1 MNQGGVSPGIQSR
14 RLGASKADWNL
25 SPYAAQEKRGKFP
38 ASLFGQ
44 GYRAST
50 ASAQVSW
57 GAEEV
62 EQAKK
67 SALII
72 SALIFLIQPL
82 AYSGYY
88 TTESNPQNFW
98 EYGAIVK
105 TPKLCTASQALCDER
120 ETNARI
126 RAEADENR
134 NRIWQQKFKGD
145 LNLAKEDEEFDAGA
159 KTWWGQRAKFK
170 GLGAQPEGLRPLSER
185 GPITPELTEAQIRAQ
200 EAKQRREEFQ
210 LRVNFETQRK
220 IEETEARLQESLKV
234 NGKIIRDKQL
244 AEEKAAQEKKAAA
257 EAKVKADAKAKTD
270 AAAAA
275 AAPPKAAPAAA
286 AKLPAGW
293 YDTKDPKSGKTYYY
307 TAGGVVQWAP
317 PTEAA
322 TPAKAA
328 PAVAAPAAKSP

>member
-1 MNQGGVSPGIQSR
+1 
-14 RLGASKADWNL
+14 
-25 SPYAAQEKRGKFP
+25 
-38 ASLFGQ
+38 
-44 GYRAST
+44 
-50 ASAQVSW
+50 
-57 GAEEV
+57 
-62 EQAKK
+62 
-67 SALII
+67 
-72 SALIFLIQPL
+72 
-82 AYSGYY
+82 
-88 TTESNPQNFW
+88 
-98 EYGAIVK
+98 
-105 TPKLCTASQALCDER
+105 
-120 ETNARI
+120 
-126 RAEADENR
+126 
-134 NRIWQQKFKGD
+134 

-257 EAKVKADAKAKTD
+257 EAKVKADAKAKADAEAKVKAEKAAAEAKVKADAKAKTD